1 MSNKVTINDVAK
13 KSGYGIG
20 TVSRV
25 ISGESSVKESTRKKI
40 LKVIDELH
48 YVPNVNGARLRR
60 KHSKVIA
67 VLVPVINH
75 PFFAEF
81 VEDLEIV
88 AVENGYSLLLVTSQ
102 MNEAK
107 EGEILKKIRQK
118 EIDGAIFVTHY
129 EHKDE
134 DIKGLPLVS
143 IDRHLNHTVPFVSSD
158 NYDASRKAVEYLIEK
173 WAKRIGYIGTK
184 PFVESEV
191 SYREKAYLD
200 VIKEHGL
207 TPYVLNEVVKHGEE
221 DELITRFLELYPDV
235 DAIFSSG
242 STISY
247 LLYERLLEMGKKI
260 PEEIQLISYDGT
272 SLKRKNK
279 QVITSIEQPI
289 KELAEASFKILVD
302 LINEK
307 EVNQSNI
314 FKTKF
319 VLGETTK

>member
-81 VEDLEIV
+81 VEDVEII

-134 DIKGLPLVS
+134 DTKGLPLVS

-158 NYDASRKAVEYLIEK
+158 NYDASRKAIEYLIEK
-173 WAKRIGYIGTK
+173 GAKRIGYIGTK

-235 DAIFSSG
+235 DAVFSSG